1 MQFIAGVFRF
11 KCKLLFSFFTWLV
24 GVVVVVLCVGVV
36 PLRTCGFVPSDF
48 WLFEFWEDP
57 RSVLTG
63 GFWGTIKCW
72 KANSREF
79 QLFCNSLIA
88 NEAWKWKIIQRDYE
102 NNVTYR
108 VQLFEKIFILWDNC
122 SSITVQFGEYCCQ
135 SKMRNQ
141 GSADRDIIWLSRYLL
156 ELCLFLFTN
165 KFADIFLRIPGK
177 SNVLSHTR
185 PFNSKIKKYFNLL
198 LK

>member
-1 MQFIAGVFRF
+1 MDSEGPSNVEKQIQENSNYFVI
-11 KCKLLFSFFTWLV
+11 LS
-24 GVVVVVLCVGVV
+24 
-36 PLRTCGFVPSDF
+36 LRMKP
-48 WLFEFWEDP
+48 E
-57 RSVLTG
+57 
-63 GFWGTIKCW
+63 
-72 KANSREF
+72 
-79 QLFCNSLIA
+79 
-88 NEAWKWKIIQRDYE
+88 NEIIRRDYE

-108 VQLFEKIFILWDNC
+108 VQLFEKIFILWDNS

-141 GSADRDIIWLSRYLL
+141 GSADRDIIRLSRYLL